1 MKRDDMR
8 EVLYRFMD
16 AWNRHDI
23 DALGECYAE
32 DAVLRDIALDLPFQG
47 LDDMREAAVAYFAAF
62 PDVEMIVRRVT
73 VEDDRIVAEWH
84 ATATH
89 GGEFMGIPASGR
101 KVEVD
106 GCNVF
111 TVSEDGL
118 IETAITYWDVAALLH
133 QLGAAREPAHRV
145 QRPVAD

>member
-1 MKRDDMR
+1 MMRDDMR
-8 EVLYRFMD
+8 QVLYRFIES
-16 AWNRHDI
+16 WNRQDLEGL
-23 DALGECYAE
+23 AACYSS

-47 LDDMREAAVAYFAAF
+47 LEDMREAALAYFSAF

-73 VEDDRIVAEWH
+73 CEHNVLVAEWH

-89 GGEFMGIPASGR
+89 GGDFMGVPATWR
-101 KVEVD
+101 QVEVD

-111 TVSEDGL
+111 TFNDDGL
-118 IETAITYWDVAALLH
+118 IETAINYWDVAGVLH

-145 QRPVAD
+145 ERPVAD